1 MLEAMRRLLTLL
13 LLLAAVWTLAY
24 ANTHLLQIHPLDFAS
39 EQRRLA
45 GKDADM
51 KRLMGPL
58 VGQEKLAGVS
68 LHPEAQLTRSRF
80 TGAYLKGK
88 QVTQVA
94 GAEWKAFFDGAFA
107 TAAGEPPDDSWLVHY
122 GSGGLQDYL
131 YFAASQPPL
140 STLGTSLPQ
149 RGKVVYVR
157 LGEGPVARYL
167 VLDHLRV
174 SDGAS
179 NVRSAIRN
187 PYHHLT
193 LWLVLGALLLYV
205 LLPWPRSDPST
216 LTYARGPS
224 VVGPDWLGFFVGC
237 AFFGIALLAISSD
250 ANLAPILEEN
260 GWATVTAWCLLLCV
274 PGLSLLAVARWYAA
288 FSLHLHERGF
298 VLQTLF
304 GARAVEY
311 ASVERVGVYY
321 AGSPT
326 WLKVLVVLMIPAS
339 VGMAIPLVVLTF
351 RTFPGLEITGR
362 DGRVVRVLVSYLPG
376 FERLVAAL
384 SAAGVALSP
393 ELRSIADATADAT
406 PAVPA
411 AECKRSPGRTVGR
424 VLLVLLLLALAGTA
438 TYRQATGHYPGAS
451 AITIPERAMTNEE
464 LAANER
470 LAEQMQQVY
479 RDLQAA
485 LERYQQATGPE
496 KSAAYDAMLE
506 ATDRFERLSRQDDR
520 LHERT
525 KGKAR

>member
-58 VGQEKLAGVS
+58 VGQERVAGVS

-80 TGAYLKGK
+80 TAAYLKGK

-107 TAAGEPPDDSWLVHY
+107 TAVGEPPDDSWLVHY
-122 GSGGLQDYL
+122 GSDGLRDYL

-140 STLGTSLPQ
+140 NALGTSLPE

-205 LLPWPRSDPST
+205 LLPWPRSDPNT

-224 VVGPDWLGFFVGC
+224 VVGPDWLGFFVAC
-237 AFFGIALLAISSD
+237 SFFGIALLAISSD
-250 ANLAPILEEN
+250 ANLASILEEN

-274 PGLSLLAVARWYAA
+274 PGLSLLAVAHWYAA
-288 FSLHLHERGF
+288 FSLHLHDRGF
-298 VLQTLF
+298 ALQTLF

-311 ASVERVGVYY
+311 ANVDRVGVYY

-351 RTFPGLEITGR
+351 RTYPGLEITCR

-384 SAAGVALSP
+384 SAAGATLSP
-393 ELRSIADATADAT
+393 ELQSIAGATAAMPT
-406 PAVPA
+406 
-411 AECKRSPGRTVGR
+411 AERKRSPWRTIAR

-438 TYRQATGHYPGAS
+438 TYRQVTAHYPGAPG
-451 AITIPERAMTNEE
+451 ITVPERAMTNEE

-470 LAEQMQQVY
+470 LAQQMQQAH

-525 KGKAR
+525 RGKAR